1 MVEYR
6 KFSKDDPRPIDE
18 QWSEFLTVV
27 DTVVLG
33 VRTETLAD
41 DDNLDSLLKSP
52 DVQDKLREV
61 KESAEKIT
69 C

>member
-1 MVEYR
+1 MTIQKPILDGIISDLLEVE
-6 KFSKDDPRPIDE
+6 E
-18 QWSEFLTVV
+18 TWSEVLEVV
-27 DTVVLG
+27 
-33 VRTETLAD
+33 RETPAD

>member
-1 MVEYR
+1 MTKQKPILDAIISDLLEVE
-6 KFSKDDPRPIDE
+6 E
-18 QWSEFLTVV
+18 TWSEVLEVV
-27 DTVVLG
+27 
-33 VRTETLAD
+33 RETPAD
-41 DDNLDSLLKSP
+41 DDNLDNLLQSP